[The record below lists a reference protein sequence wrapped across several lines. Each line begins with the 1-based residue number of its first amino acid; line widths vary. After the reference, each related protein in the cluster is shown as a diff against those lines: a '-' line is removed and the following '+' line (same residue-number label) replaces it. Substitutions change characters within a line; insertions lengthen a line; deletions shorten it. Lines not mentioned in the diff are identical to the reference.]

1 MQGSML
7 TTTSFPTRT
16 SPVKRGQWVL
26 ANILCTPP
34 PSPPDNVPPL
44 DQTVVPAGSSQ
55 RVRLEAHIANPACAT
70 CHKLMD
76 PLGFALEHFDGIGH
90 WRDMDG
96 TASIDATGQLPSGQK
111 FDGALQMVA
120 GLKQQASSIS
130 DCVSQKM
137 FAYSLGRDPVAADK
151 CQLNE
156 LSSQF
161 TTANYNLRSLIMQ
174 MVASDTF
181 RMRRPVA
188 AGGI

>member
-1 MQGSML
+1 
-7 TTTSFPTRT
+7 
-16 SPVKRGQWVL
+16 
-26 ANILCTPP
+26 
-34 PSPPDNVPPL
+34 
-44 DQTVVPAGSSQ
+44 
-55 RVRLEAHIANPACAT
+55 
-70 CHKLMD
+70 
-76 PLGFALEHFDGIGH
+76 
-90 WRDMDG
+90 
-96 TASIDATGQLPSGQK
+96 
-111 FDGALQMVA
+111 MVA